1 MVERIKCG
9 TLHIENFCI
18 GCQKEVMGIGQQHP
32 LFRGAL
38 CNICHVRFRSL
49 DYNVL
54 FLRTVTFLF

>member
-1 MVERIKCG
+1 M
-9 TLHIENFCI
+9 LNIENFCI

-49 DYNVL
+49 DYNV
-54 FLRTVTFLF
+54 R